1 MARAFRGLEAVPWA
15 GRRTMPEVGIVE
27 VAAF

>member
-1 MARAFRGLEAVPWA
+1 MARAFRGLEAVPWD
-15 GRRTMPEVGIVE
+15 GRWAMPEVGIVE